1 MTRSTAGVFWDLKI
15 SRNIWCL
22 EIIQLLENQKEI
34 LWTDAA
40 KADADTD

>member
-1 MTRSTAGVFWDLKI
+1 MNKEELSKLI
-15 SRNIWCL
+15 
-22 EIIQLLENQKEI
+22 LENQKEI